1 MIEIRRLQYAE
12 AGSIAPLGIGFA
24 LISLSV
30 ILVFTSVSSIFI
42 LQRRLTTMAEF
53 AALSGARYGLSATD
67 FVIQGGAAGMKGLRV
82 SVDQVLDG
90 VTREV
95 AICKNWAPPL
105 PVVVKLEGFE
115 ICGYGAA
122 REG

>member
-1 MIEIRRLQYAE
+1 MIKIRSFQGAE

-53 AALSGARYGLSATD
+53 AALSGARYGLSASD
-67 FVIQGGAAGMKGLRV
+67 FVIQGGAAGMTGLRV
-82 SVDQVLDG
+82 SVDRVLDG

-95 AICKNWAPPL
+95 TICKNWAPPL
-105 PVVVKLEGFE
+105 PVAVKLEGFE

>member
-1 MIEIRRLQYAE
+1 MIKIRRLQGAE

-67 FVIQGGAAGMKGLRV
+67 FVIQGGAAAMTGLRV

-95 AICKNWAPPL
+95 TICKNWAPPL